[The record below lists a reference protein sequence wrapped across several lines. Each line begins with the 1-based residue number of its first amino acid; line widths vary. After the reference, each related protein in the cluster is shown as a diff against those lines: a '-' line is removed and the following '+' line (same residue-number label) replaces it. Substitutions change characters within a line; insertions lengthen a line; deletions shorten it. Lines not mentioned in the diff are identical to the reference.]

1 MPVLTNGR
9 CLPTCSKS
17 QFFDKTSSTCQSCD
31 SSCSSCSGSGPSNC
45 LACSSSS
52 QILRGGSC
60 ISASC
65 SGSSN
70 VVPGLGVCLSDL
82 VEVPQASGTNPS
94 APLPSITG
102 LNSPTVISNRRPL
115 EWWEILL
122 MALGCAFIFLMVLL
136 CWRHRARKNR
146 ANDTARFASAKA
158 LDRNGGNWFVR
169 FGEKLFGHAP
179 RTGKVPLQGDEEP
192 EEIKLMKLREAEEAR
207 HNDTIEKLIGSY
219 ERSGSSYR
227 SRSHERRSRELS
239 DATRSYRTRLS
250 DGSLYSQVTGL
261 PRRTAEPRQPIKDKN
276 ANLLSSRFSVTTS
289 RSSSSSKLV
298 RELTHPPLPTTDA
311 EAIAAS
317 FRASPGGYRISP
329 NNTETSSK
337 NPFRKP

>member
-1 MPVLTNGR
+1 
-9 CLPTCSKS
+9 
-17 QFFDKTSSTCQSCD
+17 
-31 SSCSSCSGSGPSNC
+31 
-45 LACSSSS
+45 
-52 QILRGGSC
+52 
-60 ISASC
+60 
-65 SGSSN
+65 
-70 VVPGLGVCLSDL
+70 
-82 VEVPQASGTNPS
+82 
-94 APLPSITG
+94 
-102 LNSPTVISNRRPL
+102 
-115 EWWEILL
+115 

-136 CWRHRARKNR
+136 CWRRRARKNR
-146 ANDTARFASAKA
+146 AKDTARFANAKA

-179 RTGKVPLQGDEEP
+179 RTGKVALQEDEEP
-192 EEIKLMKLREAEEAR
+192 EEIKLMKLREAEEAM
-207 HNDTIEKLIGSY
+207 HDDTIDKLIGSY

-239 DATRSYRTRLS
+239 DATRSYRMRLS

-261 PRRTAEPRQPIKDKN
+261 PRRTAEPRQPVKDKN

-289 RSSSSSKLV
+289 RSSSSSRLA

-317 FRASPGGYRISP
+317 FRASPGGYWISP